1 MFLSSQF
8 FIGLVPLLALMPN
21 SLNDTALAH
30 SLVMHIHELCAKVSG
45 LLRNYKSIGL
55 FEALCKTLASLAH
68 LSSQTTDVCGQ
79 DSREILFTDLH
90 DFFRLIGLR
99 FVTAHGS
106 ENWKTVEE
114 FLNLLL
120 FMSIE
125 DTCSNGVGAF
135 R

>member
-1 MFLSSQF
+1 MDD
-8 FIGLVPLLALMPN
+8 V
-21 SLNDTALAH
+21 ALAH
-30 SLVMHIHELCAKVSG
+30 SLILHIHELCAKVAG
-45 LLRNYKSIGL
+45 LLRNYKSVGL

-68 LSSQTTDVCGQ
+68 INSQTTDICGQ

-106 ENWKTVEE
+106 ENWKTIEE
-114 FLNLLL
+114 FLDLLL
-120 FMSIE
+120 FMSIK
-125 DTCSNGVGAF
+125 DSCSQGIAAF